1 MTNRT
6 LVIDVEPPN
15 NSEPQ
20 IRQLPTPTTPR
31 DARIIALVLASMGV
45 QSSFKGVV
53 RVLMEFAHQYFWL
66 EHRISTLKHISRRHC
81 GRVPSSNYSSFRIKP
96 LTQLKP
102 EPGAEVQRHVT
113 QSPEQL
119 RDSNRGL
126 ETSHSQRGINWSTL
140 GVEASLPNLTLGTR
154 VRSKDPQFNDT
165 TSWQIGPHPYGL
177 ILPGQ
182 EVRRPPVKTRTVSNV
197 TQSMVRL
204 LRSVS
209 SNRNKTISIG
219 SCCFTQTAKSPI
231 SGGGTLSAVST
242 SNQAAALHAR
252 RFSTIARDP
261 SVAIVSPNL
270 SAAGNNNK
278 SVNITEGQ
286 KQLLLV

>member
-6 LVIDVEPPN
+6 LVVDVEPPN

-53 RVLMEFAHQYFWL
+53 RVLMEFAH
-66 EHRISTLKHISRRHC
+66 R
-81 GRVPSSNYSSFRIKP
+81 
-96 LTQLKP
+96 
-102 EPGAEVQRHVT
+102 AEVQRHVT

-119 RDSNRGL
+119 RDSNGGL
-126 ETSHSQRGINWSTL
+126 ETSHSQRYQLEHSWRGSMSSETYASANSNQATGLHSASTL
-140 GVEASLPNLTLGTR
+140 QASLPNLTLGTR

-182 EVRRPPVKTRTVSNV
+182 EVRRPPVKIRTVSNV
-197 TQSMVRL
+197 TQSTVGL

-209 SNRNKTISIG
+209 SNHNKTISIG

-242 SNQAAALHAR
+242 SNQAVALHAR

-261 SVAIVSPNL
+261 SIAIVSPNL
-270 SAAGNNNK
+270 SAAGNNNE
-278 SVNITEGQ
+278 SVNINEGQ

>member
-6 LVIDVEPPN
+6 LVVDVEPPN

-53 RVLMEFAHQYFWL
+53 RVLMEFAH
-66 EHRISTLKHISRRHC
+66 R
-81 GRVPSSNYSSFRIKP
+81 
-96 LTQLKP
+96 
-102 EPGAEVQRHVT
+102 AEVQRHVT

-119 RDSNRGL
+119 RDSNGGL
-126 ETSHSQRGINWSTL
+126 ETSHSQRYQLEHSWRGSMSSETYASANSNQATGLHSASTL
-140 GVEASLPNLTLGTR
+140 QASLPNLTLGTR

-182 EVRRPPVKTRTVSNV
+182 ESTVG
-197 TQSMVRL
+197 L

-242 SNQAAALHAR
+242 SNQAVALHAR

-261 SVAIVSPNL
+261 SIAIVSPNL
-270 SAAGNNNK
+270 SAAGNNNE
-278 SVNITEGQ
+278 SVNINEGQ
-286 KQLLLV
+286 KQLLPKTVFQLAVEKPKGLQESAAIYVQQINIDIKVLSA

>member
-6 LVIDVEPPN
+6 LVVDVEPPN

-53 RVLMEFAHQYFWL
+53 RVLMEFAHCTGKAY
-66 EHRISTLKHISRRHC
+66 SPSANVTSSN
-81 GRVPSSNYSSFRIKP
+81 GSRVPSSNYSSFRIKP

-102 EPGAEVQRHVT
+102 EPGAAVQRHVT

-119 RDSNRGL
+119 RDSNGGL
-126 ETSHSQRGINWSTL
+126 ETSHSKRYQLEHSWCGSMTSETYASANSNQATGLHSASTL
-140 GVEASLPNLTLGTR
+140 QASLPNLTLGAR

-165 TSWQIGPHPYGL
+165 TSPQIGPHPYGL

-182 EVRRPPVKTRTVSNV
+182 E
-197 TQSMVRL
+197 
-204 LRSVS
+204 
-209 SNRNKTISIG
+209 
-219 SCCFTQTAKSPI
+219 SPI
-231 SGGGTLSAVST
+231 SGGGTLSAVGT

-252 RFSTIARDP
+252 RFSAIARDP

-278 SVNITEGQ
+278 SVNITEGK

>member
-1 MTNRT
+1 MSPLRI
-6 LVIDVEPPN
+6 L
-15 NSEPQ
+15 
-20 IRQLPTPTTPR
+20 L
-31 DARIIALVLASMGV
+31 ARA
-45 QSSFKGVV
+45 QN
-53 RVLMEFAHQYFWL
+53 QYF
-66 EHRISTLKHISRRHC
+66 EAYLKEA
-81 GRVPSSNYSSFRIKP
+81 
-96 LTQLKP
+96 LLKP

-126 ETSHSQRGINWSTL
+126 ENSHSQRYQLEHSWPGSMSSETYASANSNQATGLHSASTL
-140 GVEASLPNLTLGTR
+140 QASLPNLTLGTR

-165 TSWQIGPHPYGL
+165 TSRQIGPHPYGL

-197 TQSMVRL
+197 TQSTVGL

-231 SGGGTLSAVST
+231 SGGGTLSAVGT

-278 SVNITEGQ
+278 SVNITKGQ

>member
-6 LVIDVEPPN
+6 LVLDVEPPN

-20 IRQLPTPTTPR
+20 IRQLPTPKKPG

-45 QSSFKGVV
+45 QSSLKGVV
-53 RVLMEFAHQYFWL
+53 RVLMEF
-66 EHRISTLKHISRRHC
+66 SHC
-81 GRVPSSNYSSFRIKP
+81 
-96 LTQLKP
+96 
-102 EPGAEVQRHVT
+102 
-113 QSPEQL
+113 
-119 RDSNRGL
+119 
-126 ETSHSQRGINWSTL
+126 
-140 GVEASLPNLTLGTR
+140 
-154 VRSKDPQFNDT
+154 
-165 TSWQIGPHPYGL
+165 L

-182 EVRRPPVKTRTVSNV
+182 EVRRPPVKIRTVSNV
-197 TQSMVRL
+197 TQSTVGL

-209 SNRNKTISIG
+209 SNRNRTILIG

-231 SGGGTLSAVST
+231 SGGGTLSAVGT

-252 RFSTIARDP
+252 RFTTIARDP
-261 SVAIVSPNL
+261 SIAIVSPNL
-270 SAAGNNNK
+270 SAAGNNNE